1 MAKKMT
7 LARSLPT
14 ILLVVYLIPTLFPF
28 YWMLKSALGRAE
40 DVYKPALGMSSA
52 SFDNFVQLLTTTQF
66 LTNASNSLK
75 VALAAACVVV
85 TCSAL
90 GGYALARMR
99 FKRKALLAQVV
110 LFSYMFPE
118 ILLGIPF
125 FAVFQKL
132 GLLNSLSGL
141 TLAHV
146 TLSLPFG
153 VWLMWQFYQ
162 SLPMSY
168 EEAAQIDG
176 ASKFQ
181 TFYRIMLPLSVPAL
195 AAVFIFGFAASWND
209 YVLGLMLIRDDQ
221 MFTLPIAMSLFVQQ
235 MDLNWALIQAANV
248 LLALPGLLLVLFGQ
262 KYLVRGFQT
271 SGLAN

>member
-1 MAKKMT
+1 MKFG
-7 LARSLPT
+7 RILPHT
-14 ILLVVYLIPTLFPF
+14 LLVIYLALTLFPF
-28 YWMLKSALGRAE
+28 YWMLKSALGHAE
-40 DVYKPALGMSSA
+40 DVYKPALGIQGA
-52 SFDNFVQLLTTTQF
+52 TFDNFVHLLSSTQF
-66 LTNASNSLK
+66 LTNAGNSLK
-75 VALAAACVVV
+75 VALAAACVVMA
-85 TCSAL
+85 CSAL

-99 FKRKALLAQVV
+99 FKRKALLAQAV

-125 FAVFQKL
+125 FAMFQKM
-132 GLLNSLSGL
+132 GMLNSLTGL
-141 TLAHV
+141 MLAHV

-153 VWLMWQFYQ
+153 LWLMWQFYQ
-162 SLPMSY
+162 SLPTSY

-181 TFYRIMLPLSVPAL
+181 TFFRIMLPLSVPAL

-209 YVLGLMLIRDDQ
+209 YVFGLMLIRDDQ

-235 MDLNWALIQAANV
+235 MDLNWAIIQAANV

-271 SGLAN
+271 TGLAN